1 MRAKNY
7 RKTLFCGTLSLIIMG
22 GISPVFAADYSGV
35 AVTQQSETVTGVV
48 SDAAGPIT
56 AK

>member
-22 GISPVFAADYSGV
+22 GISPVFAADYPGV
-35 AVTQQSETVTGVV
+35 TVTQQSE
-48 SDAAGPIT
+48 
-56 AK
+56 KRKY